1 MHLKYWLKH
10 SRLNSATTA
19 IEINPIDID
28 TLFQYFDK
36 FAWELNIPLYY
47 WNLGYEKLQKVE
59 LLEDKITKLTP
70 ALEINR
76 EVEPNFVLKFILQS
90 EQIPPGIYLLDDL
103 CNFEELEPE
112 VIREREALITNL
124 HRKYGS
130 GDRSIYIVLLGEYLQ
145 FGSRLAARIP
155 TFKIPLPD
163 RARVETLVLAYLEEK
178 ELDWHKLVTALQGL
192 PYGEID
198 FLVFSLQKSDRSQTK
213 FYLFLY
219 FCH

>member
-1 MHLKYWLKH
+1 MHLKSWLNQAQ
-10 SRLNSATTA
+10 LNTVITA

-36 FAWELNIPLYY
+36 FAGELNIPLYY

-59 LLEDKITKLTP
+59 LLEDKTTKLTP

-76 EVEPNFVLKFILQS
+76 EVESNFLLKFLWRA

-112 VIREREALITNL
+112 IIREREALITNL

-130 GDRSIYIVLLGEYLQ
+130 RSIYIVLLGEYLQ
-145 FGSRLAARIP
+145 FGEP
-155 TFKIPLPD
+155 
-163 RARVETLVLAYLEEK
+163 
-178 ELDWHKLVTALQGL
+178 
-192 PYGEID
+192 
-198 FLVFSLQKSDRSQTK
+198 SQ
-213 FYLFLY
+213 
-219 FCH
+219 